1 MEARVPLSASARASL
16 VLSTTLAAVL
26 SPATTLAAGSPAAPT
41 RDQCIDANEDAQ
53 DLRREGA
60 LLDARARL
68 AVCVAASCPGPVRD
82 DCIERLRA
90 VVEATPTL
98 VLDIASGPG
107 GDRRPVTVT
116 LDGRA
121 LLASSMSGA
130 IPVDPGAHRLV
141 FESDGQAS
149 APVTV
154 VAREGEKQRHVGA
167 TFATPLRSDGLRSD
181 GRDLHHA
188 LGLAVGGVG
197 LAGLVLGGM
206 FAAFAKSTDSSALS
220 GECGGDSNACSA
232 AGVRDGH
239 TAHAQALASTIA
251 LVGGTLFLGAGA
263 VIYFT
268 APGGARAS
276 VGTAVG
282 AGKAGLTL
290 NGSFR

>member
-1 MEARVPLSASARASL
+1 MEARVPLSASARASF
-16 VLSTTLAAVL
+16 VLGTTLTAVL
-26 SPATTLAAGSPAAPT
+26 LPAPTLAAGPTTGPT

-68 AVCVAASCPGPVRD
+68 AVCVAASCPAPVRD
-82 DCIERLRA
+82 DCNERLRA
-90 VVEATPTL
+90 VVDAIPTL

-107 GDRRPVTVT
+107 GARRPVTVT
-116 LDGRA
+116 LDGRR
-121 LLASSMSGA
+121 LLASTLSGT

-141 FESDGQAS
+141 FESDGEAS

-154 VAREGEKQRHVGA
+154 VAREGDKQRHVEA
-167 TFATPLRSDGLRSD
+167 VFATPLRSD

-188 LGLAVGGVG
+188 LGLTVGGVG

-206 FAAFAKSTDSSALS
+206 FAAFAKSTDASALS
-220 GECGGDSNACSA
+220 DECGGNSSACSA

-239 TAHAQALASTIA
+239 TAHAQALASTLA

-268 APGGARAS
+268 APGVARAS
-276 VGTAVG
+276 VGTTVG
-282 AGKAGLTL
+282 AGKAGLSL